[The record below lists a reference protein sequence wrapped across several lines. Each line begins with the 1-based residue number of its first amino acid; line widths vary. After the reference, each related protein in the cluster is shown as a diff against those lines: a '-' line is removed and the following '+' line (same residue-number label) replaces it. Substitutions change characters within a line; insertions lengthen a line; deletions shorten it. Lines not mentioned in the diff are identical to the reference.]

1 MDLVQKVL
9 KGEDNKM
16 DCFQP
21 IPKPTLAD
29 SIIDMTAKHF
39 GIEGDEEK
47 CNLKLLFDL
56 YADIRMKEK
65 FVKAFSKPDCEKG

>member
-1 MDLVQKVL
+1 MY
-9 KGEDNKM
+9 
-16 DCFQP
+16 CFQP

-29 SIIDMTAKHF
+29 SIVEMTAKHF

-56 YADIRMKEK
+56 YSDIKIKERI
-65 FVKAFSKPDCEKG
+65 VQAFSKMECEK